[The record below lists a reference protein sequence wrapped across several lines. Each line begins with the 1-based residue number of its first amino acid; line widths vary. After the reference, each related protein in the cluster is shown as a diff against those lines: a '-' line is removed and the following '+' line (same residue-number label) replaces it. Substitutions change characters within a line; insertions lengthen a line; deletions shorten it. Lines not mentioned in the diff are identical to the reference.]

1 MQISLKTTKPGG
13 ASQGHHVLS
22 ILGHLMSPPKT
33 PTSELWSMEL
43 RHHNPTHGPWPN
55 KPLSIALG
63 LASSVKKHHSSFRF
77 VLSTFGLYIP
87 SIIYRMS
94 IVSAHVHG
102 IRTMDQIVGHGIGET
117 PHQENSN
124 DHQCMMKMCMQSAFF
139 PAFRPSPW

>member
-63 LASSVKKHHSSFRF
+63 PRFLSQKASFVFQIRPQHIWTIYTIYHLQNEYSF
-77 VLSTFGLYIP
+77 STCPWYTHDGP
-87 SIIYRMS
+87 DSWTWYR
-94 IVSAHVHG
+94 
-102 IRTMDQIVGHGIGET
+102 
-117 PHQENSN
+117 
-124 DHQCMMKMCMQSAFF
+124 
-139 PAFRPSPW
+139 